1 MLSIILL
8 TNLLSLSKVASL
20 HTGTLMSIFV
30 STEVYD
36 YPIISLPQFLECCL
50 SLPVSS
56 TFALI
61 NVQGAVF
68 SKELDW

>member
-1 MLSIILL
+1 MLCIILL

-20 HTGTLMSIFV
+20 HTG
-30 STEVYD
+30 VYN
-36 YPIISLPQFLECCL
+36 YP
-50 SLPVSS
+50 
-56 TFALI
+56 LI